1 MRALRLSARK
11 CFPANKRTME
21 HFILITGASSGM
33 GALCA
38 KQLSASHK
46 LIMASENLEMLQDV
60 LAECA
65 HPERHI
71 LWHCDFATERESI
84 MQSLIDLLKKNDA
97 VVDQYIHFAGITK
110 LLPLKTF
117 SIQNIDL
124 IFNVNFFSILE
135 IMKALLKKT
144 NGKALDNVILISA
157 MVSQRG
163 NVGNSVYAASKGAI
177 NSLVYTLARELA
189 PDIRINALLPGA
201 IETPMSKNLD
211 PDYVAEMTRDTPL
224 GWGQPQSVIDYVE
237 FLMSEKSRWIT
248 GQTLFV
254 DGGRSTK

>member
-1 MRALRLSARK
+1 
-11 CFPANKRTME
+11 ME
-21 HFILITGASSGM
+21 HYILITGASSGM

-38 KQLSASHK
+38 KQFSRSHR
-46 LIMASENLEMLQDV
+46 LIMASENLVMLQDV
-60 LAECA
+60 QKECA
-65 HPERHI
+65 NPEQHI
-71 LWHCDFATERESI
+71 LWHCNFANERDQITS
-84 MQSLIDLLKKNDA
+84 SLTALLKEHDA
-97 VVDQYIHFAGITK
+97 VVDQYVHFAGLTK

-117 SIQNIDL
+117 SIPNIDL

-144 NGKALDNVILISA
+144 NAKALSNVVLISA
-157 MVSQRG
+157 MVSERG
-163 NVGNSVYAASKGAI
+163 NVGNSIYAASKGAI

-201 IETPMSKNLD
+201 IETPMSQNLD
-211 PDYVAEMTRDTPL
+211 ADYVAEMTKDTPL
-224 GWGQPQSVIDYVE
+224 GWGQPQSFIDYVE
-237 FLMSEKSRWIT
+237 FLLSEKAQWIT

>member
-1 MRALRLSARK
+1 
-11 CFPANKRTME
+11 ME
-21 HFILITGASSGM
+21 HYILITGASSGM

-38 KQLSASHK
+38 KHFSRSHR

-60 LAECA
+60 QKVCVN
-65 HPERHI
+65 PEQHI
-71 LWHCDFATERESI
+71 LWHCNFATERENI
-84 MQSLIDLLKKNDA
+84 MQSLTDLLKQHDA
-97 VVDQYIHFAGITK
+97 VVDQYVHFAGLSK

-117 SIQNIDL
+117 SIPNIDL

-135 IMKALLKKT
+135 IMKALLKKS
-144 NGKALDNVILISA
+144 NAKALSNVVLISA
-157 MVSQRG
+157 LVSERG
-163 NVGNSVYAASKGAI
+163 NVGNSIYAASKGAM

-189 PDIRINALLPGA
+189 PEIRINALLPGA

-211 PDYVAEMTRDTPL
+211 ADYIAEMTKDTPL
-224 GWGQPQSVIDYVE
+224 GWGQPQDVIDYVE
-237 FLMSEKSRWIT
+237 FLLSDKAKWIT

>member
-1 MRALRLSARK
+1 
-11 CFPANKRTME
+11 ME
-21 HFILITGASSGM
+21 HYILITGASSGM

-38 KQLSASHK
+38 KHFSNSQR

-60 LAECA
+60 LKECA
-65 HPERHI
+65 NPEQHI
-71 LWHCDFATERESI
+71 LWHCNFATERENI
-84 MQSLIDLLKKNDA
+84 VQSLTDLLKEHDA
-97 VVDQYIHFAGITK
+97 VVDQYVHFAGLTK

-117 SIQNIDL
+117 TIPNIDL

-135 IMKALLKKT
+135 IMKALLKKS
-144 NGKALDNVILISA
+144 NAKALSNVVLISA
-157 MVSQRG
+157 LVSERG
-163 NVGNSVYAASKGAI
+163 NVGNSIYAASKGAM

-211 PDYVAEMTRDTPL
+211 ADYIAEMTKDTPL
-224 GWGQPQSVIDYVE
+224 GWGQPQDVINYVE
-237 FLMSEKSRWIT
+237 FLLSDKANWIT

>member
-1 MRALRLSARK
+1 
-11 CFPANKRTME
+11 ME
-21 HFILITGASSGM
+21 HYILITGASSGM

-38 KQLSASHK
+38 KHFSNSHK

-60 LAECA
+60 LKECA
-65 HPERHI
+65 NPEQHI
-71 LWHCDFATERESI
+71 LWHCNFATERENI
-84 MQSLIDLLKKNDA
+84 VQSLTDLLKQHDA
-97 VVDQYIHFAGITK
+97 VVDQYVHFAGLTK

-117 SIQNIDL
+117 SISNIDL

-135 IMKALLKKT
+135 IMKALLKKS
-144 NGKALDNVILISA
+144 NAKALSNVVLISA
-157 MVSQRG
+157 LVSERG
-163 NVGNSVYAASKGAI
+163 NVGNSIYAASKGAM

-211 PDYVAEMTRDTPL
+211 ADYIAEMTKDTPL
-224 GWGQPQSVIDYVE
+224 GWGQPQDVINYVE
-237 FLMSEKSRWIT
+237 FLLSDKAKWIT
-248 GQTLFV
+248 GQTLFI

>member
-1 MRALRLSARK
+1 MD
-11 CFPANKRTME
+11 
-21 HFILITGASSGM
+21 HYILITGASSGM

-38 KQLSASHK
+38 KQFSGSHR

-60 LAECA
+60 LRECA
-65 HPERHI
+65 NPEHHI
-71 LWHCDFATERESI
+71 LWHCNFATEREQI
-84 MQSLIDLLKKNDA
+84 AASLTTLLKEHDA
-97 VVDQYIHFAGITK
+97 VVDQYVHFAGLTK

-117 SIQNIDL
+117 SIPNIDL

-135 IMKALLKKT
+135 IMKALLKKS
-144 NGKALDNVILISA
+144 NAKALSNVVLISA
-157 MVSQRG
+157 MVSERG
-163 NVGNSVYAASKGAI
+163 NVGNSIYAASKGAI

-201 IETPMSKNLD
+201 IETPMSQNLD
-211 PDYVAEMTRDTPL
+211 ADYVAEMTKDTPL
-224 GWGQPQSVIDYVE
+224 GWGQPQAVIDYVE
-237 FLMSEKSRWIT
+237 FLLSEKAKWIT

>member
-1 MRALRLSARK
+1 
-11 CFPANKRTME
+11 ME
-21 HFILITGASSGM
+21 HCILITGASSGM

-38 KQLSASHK
+38 KQLSASRK
-46 LIMASENLEMLQDV
+46 LIMASENLEMLQGV

-71 LWHCDFATERESI
+71 LWHCNFATERESI
-84 MQSLIDLLKKNDA
+84 TQSLTELLKEHDA

-117 SIQNIDL
+117 SIPNIDL

-144 NGKALDNVILISA
+144 NGKALNNIILISA
-157 MVSQRG
+157 MVSERG
-163 NVGNSVYAASKGAI
+163 NVGNSIYAASKGAI

-237 FLMSEKSRWIT
+237 FLLSDKSRWIT

>member
-1 MRALRLSARK
+1 
-11 CFPANKRTME
+11 ME
-21 HFILITGASSGM
+21 HYILITGASSGM

-38 KQLSASHK
+38 KQFSRSHR

-60 LAECA
+60 LKECA
-65 HPERHI
+65 NPEQHI
-71 LWHCDFATERESI
+71 LWHCNFANERAQITS
-84 MQSLIDLLKKNDA
+84 SLTALLKEHDA
-97 VVDQYIHFAGITK
+97 VVDQYVHFAGLTK

-117 SIQNIDL
+117 SIPNIDL

-144 NGKALDNVILISA
+144 NAKALNNVVLISA
-157 MVSQRG
+157 MVSERG
-163 NVGNSVYAASKGAI
+163 NVGNSIYAASKGAI

-201 IETPMSKNLD
+201 IETPMSQNLD
-211 PDYVAEMTRDTPL
+211 ADYVAEMTKDTPL
-224 GWGQPQSVIDYVE
+224 GWGQPQAVIDYVE
-237 FLMSEKSRWIT
+237 FLLSEKAKWIT

>member
-1 MRALRLSARK
+1 MD
-11 CFPANKRTME
+11 
-21 HFILITGASSGM
+21 HYILITGASSGI

-38 KQLSASHK
+38 KQFSRSHR

-60 LAECA
+60 LRECA
-65 HPERHI
+65 NPEQHI
-71 LWHCDFATERESI
+71 LWHCNFATEREQI
-84 MQSLIDLLKKNDA
+84 AASLTALLKEYDA
-97 VVDQYIHFAGITK
+97 VVNQYVHFAGLTK

-117 SIQNIDL
+117 SIPNIDL

-135 IMKALLKKT
+135 IMKALLKKS
-144 NGKALDNVILISA
+144 NAKALSNVVLISA
-157 MVSQRG
+157 MVSERG
-163 NVGNSVYAASKGAI
+163 NVGNSIYAASKGAI

-201 IETPMSKNLD
+201 IETPMSQNLD
-211 PDYVAEMTRDTPL
+211 ADYVAEMTKDTPL
-224 GWGQPQSVIDYVE
+224 GWGQPQAVIDYVE
-237 FLMSEKSRWIT
+237 FLLSEKAKWIT